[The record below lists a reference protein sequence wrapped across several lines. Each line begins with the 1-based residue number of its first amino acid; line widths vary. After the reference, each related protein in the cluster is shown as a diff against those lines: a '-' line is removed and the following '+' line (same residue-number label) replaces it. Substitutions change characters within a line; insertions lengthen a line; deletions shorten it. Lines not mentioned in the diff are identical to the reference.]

1 MCLDKTSVEAQN
13 SMTLAGAI
21 RGAARLKGLYDGMRG
36 ARGMEGT

>member
-13 SMTLAGAI
+13 SMGGI
-21 RGAARLKGLYDGMRG
+21 RGAARLKGLCDGMRG